1 MAYQRTIAQ
10 RMPLALLATFL
21 LLPGGGAFPLFGSS
35 EDLPPHPRLRV
46 NDSHLAAINRTIQT
60 DPTAKA
66 YFEGLVVYGEAL
78 LTVPLVNTS
87 RFAMTQARTTLTRE
101 YNLALLWRLTS
112 DDRYAAR
119 ATQEL
124 LHVAT
129 NCTTWD
135 PAGLTL
141 AETVHAVA
149 IGYDWL
155 YHYLSPAQRQAIVT
169 GVTRLGFDEAL
180 AKYPHAFWANC
191 SFNWGIVTNGGL
203 TIGALAFLDEPVAAD
218 NASAVLSRALAG
230 LSLPF
235 RSFSPHGA
243 WHEGSM
249 YWGYTSEYALATTEA
264 LRVIYGSDHGLSTVA
279 GFNETALF
287 RIHMNGPSQNSFD
300 FADCNGNVYNE
311 GSDPS
316 LFMGYA
322 QLPTSSSQLRSLCAY
337 EGRRLAKLVAS
348 FTDANGDTQYNCS
361 GLFES
366 YLFNNTGTH
375 GKIDCSYLLI
385 AYSAAGTDAEIQA
398 LPTAKL
404 FKLSAYGWDNR
415 DALGFFRS
423 AWSVESE
430 GASGKHS
437 YLAFKA

>member
-1 MAYQRTIAQ
+1 MILA
-10 RMPLALLATFL
+10 PLLVATLAVPPAAAASTF
-21 LLPGGGAFPLFGSS
+21 PPFGSS
-35 EDLPPHPRLRV
+35 DDLPPHPRLRV

-66 YFEGLVVYGEAL
+66 YFEGLTVYGEAL
-78 LTVPLVNTS
+78 LTTPLINTRS
-87 RFAMTQARTTLTRE
+87 QNGVTLSRTTLTRE
-101 YNLALLWRLTS
+101 YNLGLLWRLTG
-112 DDRYAAR
+112 DDRFAAR

-124 LHVAT
+124 LYVVT

-135 PAGLTL
+135 PAGLAL
-141 AETVHAVA
+141 GEMVHAVA

-155 YHYLSPAQRQAIVT
+155 YHYLSPAQRQTIVA
-169 GVTRLGFDEAL
+169 GVARLGFDEAL
-180 AKYPHAFWANC
+180 SQYPHAFWANC
-191 SFNWGIVTNGGL
+191 SFNWGVVTNGGL
-203 TIGALAFLDEPVAAD
+203 AIGALAFLDEPVAAA
-218 NASAVLSRALAG
+218 NASAVLSKALVG
-230 LSLPF
+230 VSQPF
-235 RSFSPHGA
+235 RSFAPHGA

-249 YWGYTSEYALATTEA
+249 YWGYTSEYALATTES
-264 LRVIYGSDHGLSTVA
+264 LRGVYGSDHGLSA
-279 GFNETALF
+279 ASGFNETALF
-287 RIHMNGPSQNSFD
+287 RLHMNGPSQNSFD
-300 FADCNGNVYNE
+300 FGDCNGYVYNE